1 MLERPP
7 LNGHYLWPMMFREPR
22 LTSKQSRAAI
32 ALVARVLL
40 ALLFTFYANYIPF
53 HLFTERHLDDAV
65 SPDQLI
71 AAQLD
76 DQDEVD
82 HDGRDGHHK
91 PHPSS
96 DHSIQILPKSAS
108 IALLIAFSSAVT
120 TIVFEAPKSHVS
132 VSFVERIWPPGV
144 SPPGP
149 SQPRAPPIA

>member
-1 MLERPP
+1 MT
-7 LNGHYLWPMMFREPR
+7 FREPR
-22 LTSKQSRAAI
+22 LASKQCRAAV
-32 ALVARVLL
+32 ALVARGLM
-40 ALLFTFYANYIPF
+40 ALLFTFYVNYIPF
-53 HLFTERHLDDAV
+53 HLFAERHLDDAL
-65 SPDQLI
+65 SSDQLV

-76 DQDEVD
+76 DQHDAD
-82 HDGRDGHHK
+82 HDGHDGHHK

-132 VSFVERIWPPGV
+132 VSCVERIWPPGV

-149 SQPRAPPIA
+149 SQPRAPPLA

>member
-1 MLERPP
+1 
-7 LNGHYLWPMMFREPR
+7 MMFRGPG

-32 ALVARVLL
+32 VLVARVLM
-40 ALLFTFYANYIPF
+40 ALLFTFYVNYLTF
-53 HLFTERHLDDAV
+53 HLFTERHLDDAL
-65 SPDQLI
+65 SSDQLV

-108 IALLIAFSSAVT
+108 IALLIAFTSAVT
-120 TIVFEAPKSHVS
+120 TSVFEAPKSRVS
-132 VSFVERIWPPGV
+132 VACVERIWPPGV

-149 SQPRAPPIA
+149 SQPRAPPLA

>member
-1 MLERPP
+1 MT
-7 LNGHYLWPMMFREPR
+7 FRELR
-22 LTSKQSRAAI
+22 LASKPSRAATT
-32 ALVARVLL
+32 LVARGLL
-40 ALLFTFYANYIPF
+40 VLLFTFYVNYIPF
-53 HLFTERHLDDAV
+53 HLFAERHLDDAL
-65 SPDQLI
+65 SSDQLV

-76 DQDEVD
+76 DQDDAD
-82 HDGRDGHHK
+82 HDGHDGHHK

-96 DHSIQILPKSAS
+96 DHSVQILPKSAS

-149 SQPRAPPIA
+149 SQPRAPPLA